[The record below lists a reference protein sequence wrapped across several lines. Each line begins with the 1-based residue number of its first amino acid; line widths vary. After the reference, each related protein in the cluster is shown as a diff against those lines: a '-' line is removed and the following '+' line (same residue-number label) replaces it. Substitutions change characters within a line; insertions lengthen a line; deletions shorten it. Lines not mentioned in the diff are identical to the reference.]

1 MFWNS
6 LFENWILKLSNICSV
21 IGEITKASRRSSERV
36 TLYCRFQRNTT
47 IKWGCAVVPV
57 GGQEHTLSLRAFSL
71 RLWIG
76 LHRTCSRTDPY
87 LKSADGAD
95 SQKELG
101 GVSHLCCQL
110 LSFVLLPPASCNCS
124 CLPVAMSMHFSKIEL
139 RCRLPPQL
147 PVSTHGVVF
156 MLISY
161 SFSPLNI
168 PPPWQCRYLDWIQ
181 ALVYLLCELGQ
192 VSWSFLSPSFPIFKW
207 GW

>member
-1 MFWNS
+1 MTGDKGKTCGHLPLKMFWNS
-6 LFENWILKLSNICSV
+6 LFENWILKLSSVCSV
-21 IGEITKASRRSSERV
+21 IGEITKASHRSSERV

-76 LHRTCSRTDPY
+76 LHRICSQTDPY

-110 LSFVLLPPASCNCS
+110 LFVLLPPASCSCS
-124 CLPVAMSMHFSKIEL
+124 CLLVVMSMHFSKS
-139 RCRLPPQL
+139 
-147 PVSTHGVVF
+147 VAADF
-156 MLISY
+156 
-161 SFSPLNI
+161 PLNY
-168 PPPWQCRYLDWIQ
+168 QSLRMGSYL
-181 ALVYLLCELGQ
+181 C
-192 VSWSFLSPSFPIFKW
+192 
-207 GW
+207 